1 MIALM
6 VGSESETS
14 VRPQVVVT
22 GANGFLG
29 RYVTRELLA
38 HGYHVI
44 GMARSAAALRETNPP
59 EVEPLITTLA
69 DLGSADLPRS
79 GLSHEAVLNN
89 GPFDGDHAR
98 SGSSRGDTPRAG
110 LPKVDAIIH
119 CAGLSSP
126 WGHEAEFEEANVAG
140 TRNVL
145 KFAQRNNI
153 SRIVFVSSPS
163 VYSARRDRLNIRE
176 SEFDPN
182 NHLNHY
188 IASKIRAEEL
198 LQQAHVQGDLP
209 ELVIIRPRGLIGV
222 GDTSVIPRLLRVNDR
237 LGIPLFRG
245 GSNVVDLT
253 SVENVAL
260 ALRLAVST
268 PHSNG
273 RVFNITNGDPR
284 PLKELLDLLMDQL
297 GKTGRYW
304 NANAKALYTVAGA
317 LESVFSRLPG
327 NPEPPVTVY
336 TVSTIAHSQTL
347 DISAARAD
355 LSYEPRVS
363 IEESIAAFAQDLL
376 RKPEPVDAPQSGPIP
391 NDHRLKYF
399 ACGHT
404 HHTPSQMFSGGA
416 KERRTFPS
424 GVFLYEHPG
433 GQRVLFDTG
442 YAPHPGRG
450 ARAVGSGGARGER
463 TLSLAGFK
471 GWAYAKLLPPVVT
484 REQVIDQQL
493 RAVGIAP
500 ESISH
505 VVLSHGH
512 PDHIGGVQFFPH
524 ATFVVSAG
532 LARKLRAS
540 RVKDGVFSELLPD
553 WFESRL
559 QIVDDTALSSTT
571 VGPLRGYD
579 LFGDGTYL
587 ITPLPG
593 HALGHVGGFVEGKI
607 LLAGDAAWGS
617 DLAGRCADMKP
628 VPKFIQDDAKTY
640 IRTAQGLDELSRS
653 GDITVLYS
661 HDSYLPQFDGSSSG
675 GSVGWL

>member
-273 RVFNITNGDPR
+273 RVFN
-284 PLKELLDLLMDQL
+284 KELLDLLMDQL

-304 NANAKALYTVAGA
+304 NANAKALYSVAGA